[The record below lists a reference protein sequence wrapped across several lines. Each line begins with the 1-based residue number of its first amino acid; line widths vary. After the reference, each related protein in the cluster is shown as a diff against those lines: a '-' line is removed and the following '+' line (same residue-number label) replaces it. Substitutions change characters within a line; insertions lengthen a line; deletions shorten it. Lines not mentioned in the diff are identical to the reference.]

1 MNKKI
6 ENKMYFI
13 NDHEYIKFPF
23 SSCLI
28 NYKNN
33 NTKLFGN
40 QLICLNPIKQEV
52 NALERI

>member
-33 NTKLFGN
+33 STKPFKN
-40 QLICLNPIKQEV
+40 QLICLNLIKQEV
-52 NALERI
+52 NAFE

>member
-6 ENKMYFI
+6 ENSMYFI
-13 NDHEYIKFPF
+13 NDNEYIKFPF
-23 SSCLI
+23 SSYLI

-33 NTKLFGN
+33 NTKRFKN

-52 NALERI
+52 NAFE

>member
-13 NDHEYIKFPF
+13 SDNEYIKFLF
-23 SSCLI
+23 SSYLI

-33 NTKLFGN
+33 NTKRLRN
-40 QLICLNPIKQEV
+40 QLICLNSIRQEV
-52 NALERI
+52 KTVG

>member
-6 ENKMYFI
+6 ENRMYFI

-23 SSCLI
+23 SSYLI

-33 NTKLFGN
+33 NTKRLRN
-40 QLICLNPIKQEV
+40 QLICLNSIKQEV
-52 NALERI
+52 NTFEWI

>member
-23 SSCLI
+23 SSYLI

-33 NTKLFGN
+33 NTKRLRN
-40 QLICLNPIKQEV
+40 QLICLNLIKQEV
-52 NALERI
+52 NAFE

>member
-13 NDHEYIKFPF
+13 SDNEYIKFPI
-23 SSCLI
+23 SSYLI

-33 NTKLFGN
+33 NTKRLRN
-40 QLICLNPIKQEV
+40 QLICLNSIKEEV
-52 NALERI
+52 NAFEWI

>member
-23 SSCLI
+23 SSYLI

-33 NTKLFGN
+33 NTKGLRN
-40 QLICLNPIKQEV
+40 QLICLNSIKQEV
-52 NALERI
+52 NAFE

>member
-13 NDHEYIKFPF
+13 SDNEYIKFPF
-23 SSCLI
+23 SSYLI

-33 NTKLFGN
+33 NTKRLRN
-40 QLICLNPIKQEV
+40 QLICLNSIKEEV
-52 NALERI
+52 NAFEWI